1 MNTDIKINLD
11 SKHLPITA
19 AAWQSWKI
27 IGVVFVAG
35 FITVVSAT
43 AAFTAVALLNNS
55 LPKTDQDRTRVSYQR
70 QCQAQF
76 ALDNQGA
83 RADVGLNLCQA
94 QAELMYPSRVD

>member
-11 SKHLPITA
+11 SKHLPLTA

-35 FITVVSAT
+35 FITVTAT
-43 AAFTAVALLNNS
+43 VAAYTAVTLVKGS
-55 LPKTDQDRTRVSYQR
+55 LPKTDQDRTRISFQR

-76 ALDNQGA
+76 ALENQGY
-83 RADVGLNLCQA
+83 RADVGLNLCKA
-94 QAELMYPSRVD
+94 KAELMYPSRVD

>member
-11 SKHLPITA
+11 SKHLPVTA

-35 FITVVSAT
+35 FITVTSGV
-43 AAFTAVALLNNS
+43 AAYTAVALLNNG
-55 LPKTDQDRTRVSYQR
+55 LPKTAEDRTRISYQR

-76 ALDNQGA
+76 ALANKGYRD
-83 RADVGLNLCQA
+83 DVGLNLCRA